1 MKLVIILIYAAVT
14 LFDLFLK
21 LLNYRHRNAPI
32 PANVRDVYD
41 EETYKKRMAYDME
54 NLRLDIASR
63 LVTLA
68 VFVVVMAMNWHS
80 AFFYAIEPHIGNVYI
95 QAFLLFALLNIIEIP
110 SDIIFGA
117 IKTFKIEAKYGFNK
131 ASVGT
136 FIADFVKDLILIFVL
151 MLGGLSLFMVLH
163 GWLGNWVFVVFIG
176 VLVLIG
182 LIAALFSRFILRLA
196 YKLTPLEDGALKDRI
211 MKFASEMDFP
221 VKSIF
226 IANASKRSTKVNAG
240 FAGLGKFK
248 TIILFDTLLEN
259 YAEDEILSILAHEV
273 GHAKKKH
280 SLRKRPM
287 NIIQDSVMMLVA
299 FFVVNS
305 DGLSYAFGFTELNIA
320 FSIVVLF
327 SVISLINL
335 PLNTVKNII
344 SRKFEYEADDF
355 AVKHVGVEPSVSMM
369 KKGAG
374 DNFANLTP
382 HPLLVAMT
390 YSHPPITD
398 RVANMEKTGKKVT
411 K

>member
-163 GWLGNWVFVVFIG
+163 GWLGNWVFVVFIPCYY
-176 VLVLIG
+176 
-182 LIAALFSRFILRLA
+182 R
-196 YKLTPLEDGALKDRI
+196 
-211 MKFASEMDFP
+211 
-221 VKSIF
+221 SI
-226 IANASKRSTKVNAG
+226 
-240 FAGLGKFK
+240 
-248 TIILFDTLLEN
+248 D
-259 YAEDEILSILAHEV
+259 LS
-273 GHAKKKH
+273 
-280 SLRKRPM
+280 
-287 NIIQDSVMMLVA
+287 
-299 FFVVNS
+299 
-305 DGLSYAFGFTELNIA
+305 GLS
-320 FSIVVLF
+320 
-327 SVISLINL
+327 
-335 PLNTVKNII
+335 P
-344 SRKFEYEADDF
+344 
-355 AVKHVGVEPSVSMM
+355 
-369 KKGAG
+369 
-374 DNFANLTP
+374 
-382 HPLLVAMT
+382 
-390 YSHPPITD
+390 
-398 RVANMEKTGKKVT
+398 
-411 K
+411 